1 MTIAIQNA
9 AGQYVLP
16 TSAATSAALNDAT
29 MEPTTNLVTFNA
41 NPSDAASYP
50 IDVMSYLV
58 VPTSGL
64 SAAKATALASFIKFV
79 LGATG
84 QADVKSLGDAPVTTA
99 MASAGMKVADQVAAE
114 ATQTSTTSTT
124 STTAAETT
132 ASNGSTGQGSTGQG
146 STGDGATAAAGSNPT
161 LAFTGGLPLPIAV
174 TGGGLLLLGGVFR
187 RAIRR
192 RMVSRGSGP

>member
-9 AGQYVLP
+9 AGHYVLP

-29 MEPTTNLVTFNA
+29 LEPTTNLVTFNA
-41 NPSDAASYP
+41 NPSDAAAYP

-84 QADVKSLGDAPVTTA
+84 QADVKSLGDGPVTTA
-99 MASAGMKVADQVAAE
+99 MVSAGMQVADQVAAE
-114 ATQTSTTSTT
+114 ATQTSSTSGTSTT
-124 STTAAETT
+124 STTAAETA
-132 ASNGSTGQGSTGQG
+132 ASIGSTGQG
-146 STGDGATAAAGSNPT
+146 STGDAATSAAGSNPT
-161 LAFTGGLPLPIAV
+161 LAFTGGWPLPIAV
-174 TGGGLLLLGGVFR
+174 TGGGLLFLGGVLR
-187 RAIRR
+187 RATRR